1 MRSFFSENENNRAI
15 NAIMRV
21 MECINIR
28 PDQIGTEKKGN
39 CKFTNVQ
46 VLNLLMLFPFFV
58 VRNAYR
64 YSGSSLS
71 RLFCCEK
78 DMFYRFMNDGNIK
91 WRKLLYAMNLQ
102 LLRKISRST
111 EAEHDKPVCLII
123 DDTDAPK
130 SGRKSELIG
139 KVFSHLEHKTILGY
153 KCLTLLLS
161 DGMSQLFLDF
171 SLHGEEGRKP
181 DKKQGLTD
189 RQRKA
194 RYSKDHSGEAV
205 EERIKEYTMSKID
218 KAIEMVKYAIKRGIR
233 FDYLLIDSWFTCAD
247 FVRLITSRHIKCHL
261 IGMIK
266 LGKTKYHTQWGDLTA
281 NQIIKKLQKQ
291 GLTKHNRTLIANF
304 TLTMMQYNI
313 LCTVKRFEAYET
325 AGALFREATAG
336 TLELSAADRIWE
348 LILDTILKIAEM
360 ISADASE
367 LLSAIIDAN
376 PKFHKFY
383 QMYKLVA

>member
-1 MRSFFSENENNRAI
+1 MSKGTTIISDLRSFFSENEKNRAI

-21 MECINIR
+21 MGCINIR
-28 PDQIGTEKKGN
+28 PEQIGTEKKEN
-39 CKFTNVQ
+39 SKFTNVQ
-46 VLNLLMLFPFFV
+46 VLNLLVLFPFFV

-102 LLRKISRST
+102 LLRKIRRST
-111 EAEHDKPVCLII
+111 EAEHDRPVCLII

-171 SLHGEEGRKP
+171 SLHGEEGSKP

-189 RQRKA
+189 KQRKA

-218 KAIEMVKYAIKRGIR
+218 
-233 FDYLLIDSWFTCAD
+233 
-247 FVRLITSRHIKCHL
+247 
-261 IGMIK
+261 
-266 LGKTKYHTQWGDLTA
+266 
-281 NQIIKKLQKQ
+281 
-291 GLTKHNRTLIANF
+291 
-304 TLTMMQYNI
+304 
-313 LCTVKRFEAYET
+313 ET
-325 AGALFREATAG
+325 IGALFREATTG
-336 TLELSAADRIWE
+336 TLELSASDRIWE
-348 LILDTILKIAEM
+348 LILDTMCLIMALNTIRIWIEIVKKRFSFFFQRSYLVTHELARKIIERLCGCKFIRSQEIQLILVI
-360 ISADASE
+360 
-367 LLSAIIDAN
+367 
-376 PKFHKFY
+376 PY
-383 QMYKLVA
+383 